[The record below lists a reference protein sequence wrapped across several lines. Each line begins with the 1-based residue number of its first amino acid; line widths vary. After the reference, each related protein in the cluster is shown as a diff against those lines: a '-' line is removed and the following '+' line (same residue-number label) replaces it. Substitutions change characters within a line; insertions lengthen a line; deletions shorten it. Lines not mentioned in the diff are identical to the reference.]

1 MRRALLVGI
10 DHYPSS
16 PLHGCVADATAMRDM
31 LATHNDGSRNW
42 DTQLLVSTAAAPAI
56 TKGSLLG
63 QIKATFESSKGHDV
77 LFYFAGHGAQTAI
90 GAEMVTPDATP
101 NSLGVPIDGLMTLAN
116 NSPARS
122 VTIILDCCFSG
133 EVGNVPGLQSASV
146 DQMFRLEKTLL
157 REDVTVLAASL
168 ATQTSAEVDGHGVFT
183 RLVLDG
189 LAGGAT
195 DHLGRID
202 ALGLYS
208 FVNRAFDAFDQRPIL
223 KTSMTEPLTL
233 RVGPPWIDGSML
245 RDLTTHFPTEDSRVT
260 LTPAHEGDGRPLP
273 AGTVGTSEQKQF
285 DYFGRLRNA
294 NLATSDDDEP
304 FYWVAMN
311 SRDVYLT
318 PIGRYFWRL
327 AADNRL

>member
-10 DHYPSS
+10 DHYPSNA
-16 PLHGCVADATAMRDM
+16 LNGCVADATAMRDM
-31 LATHNDGSRNW
+31 LATHHDGSRNW
-42 DTQLLVSTAAAPAI
+42 DAQLLISTAGPVTV
-56 TKGSLLG
+56 TKAVLKG
-63 QIKATFESSKGHDV
+63 QIEATFDSSKGQDV
-77 LFYFAGHGAQTAI
+77 LFFFAGHGAQTAT
-90 GAEMVTPDATP
+90 GAEMVTQDAEV
-101 NSLGVPIDGLMTLAN
+101 NSLGVPVDQLLTLAI

-146 DQMFRLEKTLL
+146 EQMFRLEKTLL

-168 ATQTSAEVDGHGVFT
+168 ATQTSAESAGHGVFT

-195 DHLGRID
+195 DHLGNID

-208 FVNRAFDAFDQRPIL
+208 FVNRAFNAWDQRPIL
-223 KTSMTEPLTL
+223 KTSMTEPLSL
-233 RVGPPWIDGSML
+233 RTGPPWIDASML
-245 RDLTTHFPTEDSRVT
+245 RELTTYFPTEHSRVT
-260 LTPAHEGDGRPLP
+260 MTPAYEGDGRPLP
-273 AGTVGTSEQKQF
+273 SGSGTPEQHLF

-294 NLATSDDDEP
+294 NLLTSDDNEP

-311 SRDVYLT
+311 NHDVYLT
-318 PIGRYFWRL
+318 AIGRYFWRL
-327 AADNRL
+327 VEGRRL